1 MARRRSSLEPK
12 WYWIAELFD
21 EPASMQICRNEIP
34 ARPCSANSRSAVRS
48 SCSAVAGGGPVM
60 AFTMRSLRTWLH
72 LIVEMHG
79 VDGGRRHLKERG
91 RACFHQGGEDADVLG
106 EKGPSQLGH
115 HSEAASRIGDD
126 LGRIAAGA
134 TG

>member
-21 EPASMQICRNEIP
+21 EPASMQICRSEIP
-34 ARPCSANSRSAVRS
+34 ASPCSANSRSAVRS

-72 LIVEMHG
+72 PIVEMHR
-79 VDGGRRHLKERG
+79 VDCGRSHLEQRR
-91 RACFHQGGEDADVLG
+91 RARVHQDGEDADVFG
-106 EKGPSQLGH
+106 QERPSQLSH
-115 HSEAASRIGDD
+115 HREAASRIGDD
-126 LGRIAAGA
+126 LGCV
-134 TG
+134 T